1 MQWASALSTQEQP
14 LVAVQAVLGSIQTQL
29 MDDQVSLVLIFA
41 SGHSKEAWP
50 VFLESIRKEYLEST
64 IVGCGAAG
72 VVGGGREVENSVALS
87 VTAAVL
93 PDVAVIGFHYEG
105 QAVATV
111 NEAAQNWIERLGV
124 EAEHRPAFMVFPDP
138 YTCDPAQLIAGLDR
152 AYPGQV
158 KVGGLASGGHAAG
171 EQVLVLDDRVEH
183 AGAVGVAMYGD
194 IDVSSIV
201 AQGCRPVG
209 NSMVVT
215 ECRKNLLV
223 ELDGV
228 SALEQLERVFQL
240 LDPQDQHLFRSMPMV
255 GVGMDKTR
263 ETYRQGDFLLRQL
276 MGMDRKNGF
285 LSVGTQLEVGNIVQF
300 HLRDAE
306 SSRTE
311 LEELLIQHGRN
322 HSVDEGEGAVLFSC
336 VGRGE
341 SFFGVPDHDVSVAT
355 RYLGGAPIGGFFGA
369 GEVGPVDGRTWLHGY
384 TCAIGIFRPRGWS

>member
-14 LVAVQAVLGSIQTQL
+14 SVAVQTVMGSLRNQLNGTQA
-29 MDDQVSLVLIFA
+29 SLILIFA
-41 SGHSKEAWP
+41 SGHSREAWP
-50 VFLESIRKEYLEST
+50 VFLESVRVEYPEST
-64 IVGCGAAG
+64 VVGCGAVG
-72 VVGGGREVENSVALS
+72 VIGGGREVENTLALS

-111 NEAAQNWIERLGV
+111 DEAAQNWIERLGI
-124 EAEHRPAFMVFPDP
+124 EAEHRPTFLLFPDP
-138 YTCDPAQLIAGLDR
+138 YTCNPAQLIAGLDR
-152 AYPGQV
+152 AYPGQI
-158 KVGGLASGGHAAG
+158 KVGGLASGGQAQG
-171 EQVLVLDDRVEH
+171 EQVLVCDDRIED

-209 NSMVVT
+209 SPMEVT

-228 SALEQLERVFQL
+228 SALEQLERVFHL

-255 GVGMDKTR
+255 GIGMDETR

-276 MGMDRKNGF
+276 MGMDRNQGV
-285 LSVGTQLEVGNIVQF
+285 LSLGAQLEVGNIVQF

-306 SSRTE
+306 SSRAE

-322 HSVDEGEGAVLFSC
+322 HSVDQGEGAVLFSC

-341 SFFGVPDHDVSVAT
+341 AFFGVPDHDVSVAT

-369 GEVGPVDGRTWLHGY
+369 GEIGPVDGRTWLHGY
-384 TCAIGIFRPRGWS
+384 TCAIAIFRPRGWS